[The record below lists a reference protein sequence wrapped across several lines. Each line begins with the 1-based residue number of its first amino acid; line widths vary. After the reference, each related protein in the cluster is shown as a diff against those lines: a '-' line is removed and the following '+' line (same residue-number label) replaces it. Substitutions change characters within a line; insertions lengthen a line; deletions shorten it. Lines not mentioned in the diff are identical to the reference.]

1 MGNKTSRQC
10 RCRHQKMMQ
19 RFKNFNGAKKHF
31 IKKMGEGL
39 FNARYVLM
47 VEEFQNIA
55 EEIKETGLELN
66 IVEKN
71 NAIKNQI
78 MFKEGIKI

>member
-1 MGNKTSRQC
+1 
-10 RCRHQKMMQ
+10 
-19 RFKNFNGAKKHF
+19 
-31 IKKMGEGL
+31 MGEGL